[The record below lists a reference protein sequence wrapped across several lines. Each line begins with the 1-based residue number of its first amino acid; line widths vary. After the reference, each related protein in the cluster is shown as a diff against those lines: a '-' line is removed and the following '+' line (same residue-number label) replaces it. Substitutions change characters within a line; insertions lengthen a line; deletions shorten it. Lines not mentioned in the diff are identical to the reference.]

1 MSEFDSGLDFLNDDD
16 GKPSK
21 SQAYDSGLK
30 GISIKDTARASKSS
44 VMRGQYWQR
53 TLRLPP
59 SFKDITRHIYRETG
73 ARSIADIERW
83 IYAMGLQA
91 YLEGGERPE
100 FSETL
105 TRDVVLPSFSD

>member
-1 MSEFDSGLDFLNDDD
+1 MNEFDSGLDFLDDTD
-16 GKPSK
+16 NKPSK
-21 SQAYDSGLK
+21 TQTYDSGLEDVSMEDAAK
-30 GISIKDTARASKSS
+30 ATKSS
-44 VMRGQYWQR
+44 TMRGQYWQR

-59 SFKDITRHIYRETG
+59 SFKEITRRIVKETG

-91 YLEGGERPE
+91 YLEEGKRPD

-105 TRDVVLPSFSD
+105 TKDVVLPSFE

>member
-1 MSEFDSGLDFLNDDD
+1 MNKFDSGLDFLDDSV
-16 GKPSK
+16 GKPVK
-21 SQAYDSGLK
+21 SQTYDSGLE
-30 GISIKDTARASKSS
+30 GVSMKDTARASKSS

-59 SFKDITRHIYRETG
+59 SFKDVTRHIYRETG